1 MIAAGVNLKAL
12 QVHMGH
18 STVTT
23 TIDLYGHLMPGGE
36 IESAALADAYLE
48 RANQVARMAA
58 SVPQSVPHTPETA

>member
-23 TIDLYGHLMPGGE
+23 TIDLYGHLMLGGE

-48 RANQVARMAA
+48 RANQLARMGAN
-58 SVPQSVPHTPETA
+58 VPQSVSHTPETA